1 MKYIIV
7 LLFLL
12 GLTESFGQDKK
23 AYTLFNA
30 EGQEISYKDMMK
42 VLEKQD
48 VVFIGE
54 THNCPI
60 AHWLEY
66 EIVKDLYEKHK
77 DKLTIGAEMFEADN
91 QLILDEFLGKLITS
105 ERFETEAR
113 LWPNYSTDYSNI
125 VWMARDHQLP
135 LIATNVPRRYANM
148 VKNGGFEALDKL
160 SPEARKY
167 IAPLPVKYESD
178 GSADEAFGLMM
189 LTAGKQSNPENL
201 AKAQAIKDATMAWF
215 IAQNLKSK
223 FVHLN
228 GNFHSDFKKGIIP
241 YLNDYRPGLKIAN
254 ICSVRQDE
262 IDQLDEEN
270 EGRADF
276 YICVPTDMTTTY

>member
-30 EGQEISYKDMMK
+30 EGKEIGYKEMMK
-42 VLEKQD
+42 ILEKQD

-125 VWMARDHQLP
+125 VWVARDHQLP

>member
-30 EGQEISYKDMMK
+30 EGKEISYKEMMK
-42 VLEKQD
+42 ILEKQD

-125 VWMARDHQLP
+125 VWVARDHQLP

>member
-30 EGQEISYKDMMK
+30 EGKEISYKEMMK
-42 VLEKQD
+42 ILEKQD

-66 EIVKDLYEKHK
+66 EIVKDLYKKHK

-125 VWMARDHQLP
+125 VWVARDHQLP